1 MELLENVL
9 LKEIYPDP
17 NNPRKD
23 FGDIDALAAT
33 FELNTANPGEPVNPI
48 VVVRDGARFR
58 IVDGERRYRAMAKKK
73 RLACCVIACD
83 DYAEADSVVQMLAT
97 NSKMEL
103 TEQERSRGF
112 QLMMTLGVDDAQAER
127 AAGVA
132 KGTADRV
139 RRARNAVADPD
150 VCEQLTIDRLEA
162 IAEFADDDDAVEK
175 LCAANGSAWIGVRD
189 RLRRTAKNNAIA
201 DGLRK
206 VAEDAGFEVLETLPD
221 GSREYARCGWFRE
234 AEPLSSAIKAGDV
247 PEGAI
252 AMLDRGS
259 EWSSPYIE
267 FWCDKADM
275 PEDDAKRAK
284 REMEEEARRAADA
297 FGECIGAHFSYI
309 AGLIGSVGFE
319 RARTQFPATWALVLE
334 LAIDGSGFDRSG
346 IRDMLKRIMAFNNAA
361 GSDLDI
367 EWTASLFCQ
376 ALFALYPDIDSYEAK
391 YAVAAE
397 RGDTADIEHYI
408 PPSLG
413 KALAFAD
420 AFAADGFQIP
430 QEEQRMYDA
439 WRKFIADAEG
449 E

>member
-1 MELLENVL
+1 MENVL

-17 NNPRKD
+17 HNPRKD

-58 IVDGERRYRAMAKKK
+58 IVDGERRYRAMAKRK
-73 RLACCVIACD
+73 RIACCVIACD

-103 TEQERSRGF
+103 SEQERSRGF
-112 QLMMTLGVDDAQAER
+112 QLMMTLGVDDTQAER

-132 KGTADRV
+132 KGTAERV
-139 RRARNAVADPD
+139 RRARSAVADPD
-150 VCEQLTIDRLEA
+150 MCEQLTIDRLEA

-175 LCAANGSAWIGVRD
+175 LCAANGSSWIGVRD
-189 RLRRTAKNNAIA
+189 KLRRAAKNRELA
-201 DGLRK
+201 DGLRAA
-206 VAEDAGFEVLETLPD
+206 AEEAGIEVHGELPD
-221 GSREYARCGWFRE
+221 GCRGYVRCGYFSSLHR
-234 AEPLSSAIKAGDV
+234 LSAAIEAGDV
-247 PEGAI
+247 QEGAV
-252 AMLDRGS
+252 AVLDMGS
-259 EWSSPYIE
+259 EWSGPAIA
-267 FWCDKADM
+267 FWCNAADIA
-275 PEDDAKRAK
+275 ESDAARAE
-284 REMEEEARRAADA
+284 REIDEEAERAAEA
-297 FGECIGAHFSYI
+297 FLECVHAHFSYI

-319 RARTQFPATWALVLE
+319 GARTQFPATWALVLE
-334 LAIDGSGFDRSG
+334 LAIDGKGYDRSG
-346 IRDMLKRIMAFNNAA
+346 IRDMTKRIMAFNKAA

-376 ALFALYPDIDSYEAK
+376 ALFALYPDIDSYETK

-397 RGDTADIEHYI
+397 HGDIADLVHYI
-408 PPSLG
+408 PPTIG
-413 KALAFAD
+413 QALAFAD
-420 AFAADGFQIP
+420 AFAADGLQVP

-439 WRKFIADAEG
+439 WRKFLADAEG